1 MQQFHYININIAIG
15 FGLLGIVIWML
26 ALQST
31 LIVQCQDSQYW
42 VRPNI
47 SVDCPRGVD
56 AEHCVLLSDIAKNSS
71 KFFTNNTTI
80 HFMGGV
86 HTITSGVDSW
96 ISVTGSSILASPVQN
111 ISISG
116 SNGGESAIILC
127 QTVKIGFA
135 FYDVKNVSLS
145 GLTIRNCGFNVR
157 KTKQHDYLRTM
168 PHIYASLYIVYV
180 LHLNLGDIIIEES
193 IGIGLL
199 AVTLGGNTTIEN
211 SVFQYNTNKPHKGMD
226 GQVSGGNA
234 YLILT
239 PLVKFTSSIN
249 ISNSLFAHSFI
260 ASLAPLFKCCEFCE
274 TAICNIHQ
282 SAGLNIYMEAL
293 SKTHIFVHNTTFN
306 NNSAPMGANL
316 LITLFHHFTTLITPI
331 KFTAD
336 NSTFSK
342 GKATQYSGGGI
353 YLSMADESSRT
364 NTLPRK
370 KFNCIIVNSTFV
382 GNIAK
387 ADGGAIAIKTSLFT
401 AYTAVQISNN
411 VFTGNEAKSG
421 AGINIELQSVSRLD
435 WGSLQYIVIA
445 KNLFNLNRAS
455 RYGGAIATTTTV
467 LGTGYNIYYYLIDS
481 VFIGNSANTG
491 SGVHLSYFH
500 ARVDISLGSVFIKQ
514 ISNCTFTQNLVSGTR
529 GNELG
534 SVIYLENIEDLLT
547 SDIRIDD
554 NNCRGIQANMSSI
567 AISQNIRISNNSGT
581 GIFLMCYPLTKL
593 YPMSHLTFADF
604 SSLYIQDNHA
614 QSFGGGIVV
623 QSGCSVPELCF
634 FKLPPNFNESTPQVV
649 HMSGNNAGIA
659 GTSIYGGNLENCY
672 LESTSTWL
680 SPQMFWSIFNI
691 STANTQ
697 PSVVASQAYKVCI
710 CTINFNTSRSCEFDY
725 NVRVY
730 PGEPFYVPV
739 VGVGQYNYS
748 SPSVIRATIANEYTA
763 AIPDQQVTQ
772 EVNILCKNLTYT
784 LQTQDIKVTIQL
796 SIEVPF
802 GSDSTLP
809 DLQCAIV
816 NATILDCPLG
826 FELYENSSACDC
838 IDYLTRNGITCNI
851 LDQTVHRTAFMWIG
865 NDSNDI
871 LVVHHNCPFDYCN
884 QTVLDFSLYTQ
895 EEQCSF
901 NRTGVLCGACQPG
914 YSLVLGT
921 SLCSTECSNI
931 YLLLLLPILMA
942 GLVLVALLL
951 KCNLTVST
959 GTINGLIFYA
969 NIIQVNNKVFFPNTN
984 VFTTSYILSVFIAWI
999 NLDLGIEV
1007 CFAHDLDT
1015 YSRTWLQ
1022 FLFPIYIWLLVG
1034 LLILVCRYSVT
1045 VTRLSGHYTVSV
1057 LATLFLLSYAKLL
1070 RTTLGIFS
1078 PTILT
1083 DPRGEPHLVWL
1094 LDGNYEFLQWPHLAI
1109 FLAALVTLVV
1119 YLLPF
1124 TLLVLLGPTIQAHS
1138 EYKLLR
1144 WVTKFKPFLDAYQGP
1159 YKTKYRYWTGVMLL
1173 ARILLYVVF
1182 AGNALEDPSIN
1193 LLTIML
1199 AVLVLLIVWVKVG
1212 RVYRKSPL
1220 NTLELFYLVNLGV
1233 TTGVTTYLR
1242 NTSGDN
1248 LQSQAILTGIMVGST
1263 LIVFMSTLI
1272 YHCYSETVQSR
1283 LWKRFKE
1290 TAQTVRSRKLQ
1301 DQSEVDQEV
1310 EESIDSVQIQPNSP
1324 TRTVVSLREA
1334 LLVEH

>member
-1 MQQFHYININIAIG
+1 MG
-15 FGLLGIVIWML
+15 FTLILLVMIWML
-26 ALQST
+26 ALQNN
-31 LIVQCQDSQYW
+31 LIVHCQDNQYW

-47 SVDCPRGVD
+47 SVDCPRGVVS
-56 AEHCVLLSDIAKNSS
+56 EHCVLLSDIANNSS
-71 KFFTNNTTI
+71 NFFTDNTAV
-80 HFMGGV
+80 HFLGGV
-86 HTITSGVDSW
+86 HTITSGVGCW
-96 ISVTGSSILASPVQN
+96 IGATGSVNRSSIDQLPVHN
-111 ISISG
+111 ISITGYKS
-116 SNGGESAIILC
+116 SNGESAVVLC
-127 QTVKIGFA
+127 QTIKIGFA
-135 FYDVKNVSLS
+135 FYKVDKLSLS
-145 GLTIRNCGFNVR
+145 GLTIRNCGFNVS
-157 KTKQHDYLRTM
+157 KTKQHDRWKTLS
-168 PHIYASLYIVYV
+168 HIHASLFITYATDLKVRR
-180 LHLNLGDIIIEES
+180 LIIEES

-199 AVTLGGNTTIEN
+199 AVDLGYNTTIEN
-211 SVFQYNTNKPHKGMD
+211 SVFQYNINKEHAGKL
-226 GQVSGGNA
+226 SGGNV
-234 YLILT
+234 YLILS
-239 PLVKFTSSIN
+239 LAQSFAFSGLIN
-249 ISNSLFAHSFI
+249 ISNSLFAHGFISSFSPI
-260 ASLAPLFKCCEFCE
+260 FDCCSHCE
-274 TAICNIHQ
+274 KDICSITQ
-282 SAGLNIYMEAL
+282 SAGLNIHVNIHFSEA
-293 SKTHIFVHNTTFN
+293 SIFVHNTTFY

-316 LITLFHHFTTLITPI
+316 MMTSVLKSRNYKPVI
-331 KFTAD
+331 FTAD
-336 NSTFSK
+336 NCTFSK
-342 GKATQYSGGGI
+342 GTASRYSGGGV
-353 YLSMADESSRT
+353 YLSITDKNLFERGMIY
-364 NTLPRK
+364 
-370 KFNCIIVNSTFV
+370 FIITNSTFI

-387 ADGGAIAIKTSLFT
+387 TEGGAIVIKSSTLLST
-401 AYTAVQISNN
+401 AYTTVTLQIINN
-411 VFTGNEAKSG
+411 LITDNEAKSG
-421 AGINIELQSVSRLD
+421 AGIYTELRNFGTQK
-435 WGSLQYIVIA
+435 IVIER
-445 KNLFNLNRAS
+445 NLLHSNRAS
-455 RYGGAIATTTTV
+455 QFGGAIATAILIEHRAT
-467 LGTGYNIYYYLIDS
+467 YRIYYYLVDS

-491 SGVHLSYFH
+491 GAVHL
-500 ARVDISLGSVFIKQ
+500 RSLQSVELTEPLLTYL
-514 ISNCTFTQNLVSGTR
+514 ISNCTFTQQLASGTA
-529 GNELG
+529 GNGLG
-534 SVIYLENIEDLLT
+534 NVIYLENIKDLFLT
-547 SDIRIDD
+547 DISIND

-567 AISQNIRISNNSGT
+567 VIEDNVRITNNYAIQGA
-581 GIFLMCYPLTKL
+581 GIFFVCYTLGNKS
-593 YPMSHLTFADF
+593 PMSRLVLINS

-634 FKLPPNFNESTPQVV
+634 FELLADFNESTPQVV
-649 HMSGNNAGIA
+649 HMSGNNAGTA
-659 GTSIYGGNLENCY
+659 GTSIYGGNLENC

-710 CTINFNTSRSCEFDY
+710 CTQNFNTSHSCTFDY

-730 PGEPFYVPV
+730 PGEPFHVPV

-748 SPSVIRATIANEYTA
+748 SPSVIRATIANKYTA
-763 AIPDQQVTQ
+763 AIADQQVTQ
-772 EVNILCKNLTYT
+772 EVNLLCKNLIYT
-784 LQTQDIKVTIQL
+784 LQTHKQQVTIQL
-796 SIEVPF
+796 SVEVPF
-802 GSDSTLP
+802 ASDSTLP
-809 DLQCAIV
+809 DLQSAIV

-826 FELYENSSACDC
+826 FELRDNSSTCDC

-851 LDQTVHRTAFMWIG
+851 MDQTVHRTAFMWIG
-865 NDSNDI
+865 NDSNGSI
-871 LVVHHNCPFDYCN
+871 VVHHNCPFDYCN
-884 QTVLDFSLYTQ
+884 QTVSDFSLYKQ

-959 GTINGLIFYA
+959 GTINGLIFYT

-984 VFTTSYILSVFIAWI
+984 VYTTNYILSVFIAWI

-1007 CFAHDLDT
+1007 CFARDLDT

-1057 LATLFLLSYAKLL
+1057 LATLFLLSYSKLL
-1070 RTTLGIFS
+1070 RTTLGILS
-1078 PTILT
+1078 PTTLT
-1083 DPRGEPHLVWL
+1083 DPRGEPQLVWL
-1094 LDGNYEFLQWPHLAI
+1094 LDGNYEFLHWPHLGI

-1138 EYKLLR
+1138 DYKLLC

-1173 ARILLYVVF
+1173 VRILLYVVF
-1182 AGNALEDPSIN
+1182 AGNALGDPSIN

-1220 NTLELFYLVNLGV
+1220 NTVELFYLLNLGV
-1233 TTGVTTYLR
+1233 TTGVTMYLR

-1263 LIVFMSTLI
+1263 LIVFMSTLT

-1283 LWKRFKE
+1283 LWKRLKE
-1290 TAQTVRSRKLQ
+1290 TAQTVRSRRLQ

-1310 EESIDSVQIQPNSP
+1310 EDSIDSVQIQPNSP

-1334 LLVEH
+1334 LLVED

>member
-1 MQQFHYININIAIG
+1 MG
-15 FGLLGIVIWML
+15 FTLIMLVWML
-26 ALQST
+26 ALQNNI
-31 LIVQCQDSQYW
+31 IVHCQENQYW

-47 SVDCPRGVD
+47 SVDCPRGVVSD
-56 AEHCVLLSDIAKNSS
+56 RCVLLSDIAINSS
-71 KFFTNNTTI
+71 TFFTDNTAI
-80 HFMGGV
+80 HFLGGV
-86 HTITSGVDSW
+86 HTITSGVDRW
-96 ISVTGSSILASPVQN
+96 IGVAPHPLSNNEPLVENL
-111 ISISG
+111 SISG
-116 SNGGESAIILC
+116 YKSSNGESAVVLC
-127 QTVKIGFA
+127 QTIKIGFA
-135 FYDVKNVSLS
+135 FYDVNNLSLS
-145 GLTIRNCGFNVR
+145 GLTIRNCGFNVS
-157 KTKQHDYLRTM
+157 KTKQAYFQKTL
-168 PHIYASLYIVYV
+168 PHIYASLYIIYAQ
-180 LHLNLGDIIIEES
+180 HLKMRSVTVEES
-193 IGIGLL
+193 TGIGLL
-199 AVTLGGNTTIEN
+199 AIDLEGNITIEN
-211 SVFQYNTNKPHKGMD
+211 SVFQYNTNKVQQGMD

-239 PLVKFTSSIN
+239 NPFTSSLIN
-249 ISNSLFAHSFI
+249 ISNSLFVHGFI
-260 ASLAPLFKCCEFCE
+260 SSLAPLFTCDYGGEVCGM
-274 TAICNIHQ
+274 NQ
-282 SAGLNIYMEAL
+282 SAGLNIYMSTTA
-293 SKTHIFVHNTTFN
+293 TIFVHNSSFY

-316 LITLFHHFTTLITPI
+316 LITSVKTTSYPI

-336 NSTFSK
+336 NCTFSR
-342 GKATQYSGGGI
+342 GKATQYNGGGTYI
-353 YLSMADESSRT
+353 SMTDAYFSSYLRHEVH
-364 NTLPRK
+364 
-370 KFNCIIVNSTFV
+370 FIIANSIFI

-387 ADGGAIAIKTSLFT
+387 IEGGAIAIKQTIST
-401 AYTAVQISNN
+401 HNNKVQISNN
-411 VFTGNEAKSG
+411 IFTDNEATTG
-421 AGINIELQSVSRLD
+421 AGIHIDTRSP
-435 WGSLQYIVIA
+435 SLQEIYIA
-445 KNLFNLNRAS
+445 RNLFNSNRAS
-455 RYGGAIATTTTV
+455 GHGGAIATTILIGMDDV
-467 LGTGYNIYYYLIDS
+467 QIYYYLLDS
-481 VFIGNSANTG
+481 MFIGNSANTG
-491 SGVHLSYFH
+491 SAVHISIF
-500 ARVDISLGSVFIKQ
+500 RPVDVFGSSVTIQ
-514 ISNCTFTQNLVSGTR
+514 ISNCSFTQNLDSGNA
-529 GNELG
+529 GNGIG
-534 SVIYLENIEDLLT
+534 SVIYLENIKDLLLTDT
-547 SDIRIDD
+547 SIND

-567 AISQNIRISNNSGT
+567 IIGHNVQITNNSAIQGA
-581 GIFLMCYPLTKL
+581 GIFLLYYPLAKNS
-593 YPMSHLTFADF
+593 PMSRLVLTNS
-604 SSLYIQDNHA
+604 SSLYIHKNHA
-614 QSFGGGIVV
+614 TSFGGGIVV
-623 QSGCSVPELCF
+623 QSGISAPELCF
-634 FKLPPNFNESTPQVV
+634 FKLPSNFNESTPQVV
-649 HMSGNNAGIA
+649 HMSGNDAGRA

-710 CTINFNTSRSCEFDY
+710 CAQNFTRSHSCTFDY

-730 PGEPFYVPV
+730 PGEPFHVPV

-772 EVNILCKNLTYT
+772 EVNLLCKNLIYT
-784 LQTQDIKVTIQL
+784 LQTLKPQVTIQL

-802 GSDSTLP
+802 ASDSTLP
-809 DLQCAIV
+809 DLQSAIV

-826 FELYENSSACDC
+826 FELNENSSTCDC

-851 LDQTVHRTAFMWIG
+851 MDQTVHRTAFVWIG
-865 NDSNDI
+865 NNSNDI
-871 LVVHHNCPFDYCN
+871 IVVHHNCPFDYCN
-884 QTVLDFSLYTQ
+884 QTVSDFSLYTQ

-931 YLLLLLPILMA
+931 YLLLLLPIVMA

-984 VFTTSYILSVFIAWI
+984 VYTTNYILSVFIAWI

-1007 CFAHDLDT
+1007 CFARDLDT

-1034 LLILVCRYSVT
+1034 LLILVCRCSVR

-1078 PTILT
+1078 PTTLT
-1083 DPRGEPHLVWL
+1083 EPRGGPQLVWL
-1094 LDGNYEFLQWPHLAI
+1094 LDGNYEFLHWPHLAI

-1138 EYKLLR
+1138 DYKLLQ
-1144 WVTKFKPFLDAYQGP
+1144 WVIKFKPFLDAYQGP

-1182 AGNALEDPSIN
+1182 AGNALGDPSIN

-1199 AVLVLLIVWVKVG
+1199 AVLVLLIVWVKVS

-1220 NTLELFYLVNLGV
+1220 NTLELFYLLNLGV
-1233 TTGVTTYLR
+1233 TTGVTLYLR

-1263 LIVFMSTLI
+1263 LIVFMSTLT
-1272 YHCYSETVQSR
+1272 YHCYSETMQSR
-1283 LWKRFKE
+1283 LWKRFTK
-1290 TAQTVRSRKLQ
+1290 TAQTFRSRKLQ

-1310 EESIDSVQIQPNSP
+1310 EESTDSVQIQANSP

-1334 LLVEH
+1334 LLVED

>member
-1 MQQFHYININIAIG
+1 M
-15 FGLLGIVIWML
+15 IWII
-26 ALQST
+26 ALQNNI
-31 LIVQCQDSQYW
+31 IVHCQDNQYW

-47 SVDCPRGVD
+47 SVDCPRGVVS
-56 AEHCVLLSDIAKNSS
+56 EHCVLLSDIANNSS
-71 KFFTNNTTI
+71 KFFTDNMAI

-86 HTITSGVDSW
+86 HTITSGMDRW
-96 ISVTGSSILASPVQN
+96 IGVTSKLHLTIVQN
-111 ISISG
+111 VSITGYKSF
-116 SNGGESAIILC
+116 NGEPAVVLC
-127 QTVKIGFA
+127 QTVKMGFA
-135 FYDVKNVSLS
+135 FCDVINLSLS
-145 GLTIRNCGFNVR
+145 GLTIRNCGFNVS
-157 KTKQHDYLRTM
+157 KTKQHIALETST
-168 PHIYASLYIVYV
+168 HIYASLFITDVM
-180 LHLNLGDIIIEES
+180 HLKVRDIIIEES

-199 AVTLGGNTTIEN
+199 AVALGGNTIIEN
-211 SVFQYNTNKPHKGMD
+211 SFFQYNTNKPHKGMD

-234 YLILT
+234 YVILT
-239 PLVKFTSSIN
+239 PYDLDASSIH
-249 ISNSLFAHSFI
+249 ISNSLFAHGFI

-274 TAICNIHQ
+274 AAICKMNQ
-282 SAGLNIYMEAL
+282 SAGLNIYMDSL
-293 SKTHIFVHNTTFN
+293 SQTSIFINNTTFY

-316 LITLFHHFTTLITPI
+316 MITSVETTSHLI
-331 KFTAD
+331 KFSAA
-336 NSTFSK
+336 NCTFSN

-353 YLSMADESSRT
+353 HLSMTDV
-364 NTLPRK
+364 NVFPDGYILK
-370 KFNCIIVNSTFV
+370 IHFIIANSTFFC
-382 GNIAK
+382 NTAK
-387 ADGGAIAIKTSLFT
+387 TEGGAIIIKTSMSSSET
-401 AYTAVQISNN
+401 TVTGTVQISNN
-411 VFTGNEAKSG
+411 TFTNNEAKSG
-421 AGINIELQSVSRLD
+421 AGIHIVYIESRSR
-435 WGSLQYIVIA
+435 GISRSFQRFVIA
-445 KNLFNLNRAS
+445 SNLFNSNRAS
-455 RYGGAIATTTTV
+455 RFGGAIATALSIDTHAA
-467 LGTGYNIYYYLIDS
+467 YRIYYYLIDS
-481 VFIGNSANTG
+481 VFTGNSANTG
-491 SGVHLSYFH
+491 SAVHLSFFQEVTIG
-500 ARVDISLGSVFIKQ
+500 AVSTFTKK
-514 ISNCTFTQNLVSGTR
+514 ISNCSFTQNLVTGTA
-529 GNELG
+529 GNGIG
-534 SVIYLENIEDLLT
+534 SVIYLENIQDLLLR
-547 SDIRIDD
+547 DISIND
-554 NNCRGIQANMSSI
+554 NNCGGFQANMSSI
-567 AISQNIRISNNSGT
+567 VIGHNIRITNNSAIQGA
-581 GIFLMCYPLTKL
+581 GIFLICHPLAKNS
-593 YPMSHLTFADF
+593 PMSRLVLTNS
-604 SSLYIQDNHA
+604 SSLYIQNNHA
-614 QSFGGGIVV
+614 TSFGGGIVV
-623 QSGCSVPELCF
+623 QSGCSLPEKCF
-634 FKLPPNFNESTPQVV
+634 FKLPADFNESTPQVV
-649 HMSGNNAGIA
+649 HMSGDNAGTA

-672 LESTSTWL
+672 LESTKTLL
-680 SPQMFWSIFNI
+680 SPQLFWPIFNI

-710 CTINFNTSRSCEFDY
+710 CTQNFNTSHSCTFDY

-730 PGEPFYVPV
+730 PGEPFHVPV

-748 SPSVIRATIANEYTA
+748 SPSVIRATIANKYTA
-763 AIPDQQVTQ
+763 AIADQQVTQ

-784 LQTQDIKVTIQL
+784 LQTQDLKVTIQL

-802 GSDSTLP
+802 ASDSTLP
-809 DLQCAIV
+809 DIQSAIV

-826 FELYENSSACDC
+826 FELYENSSTCDC

-851 LDQTVHRTAFMWIG
+851 MDQTVHRTAFMWIG
-865 NDSNDI
+865 NDSNDSI
-871 LVVHHNCPFDYCN
+871 VVHHNCPFDFCD
-884 QTVLDFSLYTQ
+884 QTVSDFSLYTQ
-895 EEQCSF
+895 EEQCSL

-984 VFTTSYILSVFIAWI
+984 VYTTSYILSVFIAWV

-1007 CFAHDLDT
+1007 CFARDLDT

-1057 LATLFLLSYAKLL
+1057 LATLFLLSYAKLI

-1078 PTILT
+1078 PTTLT
-1083 DPRGEPHLVWL
+1083 EPRGEPTLVWL

-1124 TLLVLLGPTIQAHS
+1124 TFLVLLGPTIQAHS

-1144 WVTKFKPFLDAYQGP
+1144 WVIKFKPFLDAYQGP

-1182 AGNALEDPSIN
+1182 AGNALGDPSIN

-1233 TTGVTTYLR
+1233 TTGVTSYLR

-1263 LIVFMSTLI
+1263 LIIFMSTLT

-1310 EESIDSVQIQPNSP
+1310 EESTGSVQIQANSP

-1334 LLVEH
+1334 LLVED